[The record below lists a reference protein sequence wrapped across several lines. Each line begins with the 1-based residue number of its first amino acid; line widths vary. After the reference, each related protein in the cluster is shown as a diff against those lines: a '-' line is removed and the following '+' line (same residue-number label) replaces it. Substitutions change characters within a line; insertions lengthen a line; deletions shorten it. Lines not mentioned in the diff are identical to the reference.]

1 MLRKAIARV
10 LGDKQKRALKSRIN
24 QAKQRFVRTWFSY
37 DADQLTKAL
46 RGMGLTETDTVL
58 VHSNFEPDSGFKGA
72 PVDLVNALATFL
84 GERGNLLMVSI
95 PFRGSAYDYLAL
107 NKKFDVRKTLSMMGL
122 VTEIFRRRTGTR
134 RSLHPTHPVLA
145 LGKDAEW
152 LTAGHEDCR
161 FPCGPGT
168 PFEKFHQ
175 LNGKILFFDVGF
187 GAITFFHHVEHSL
200 QGDLPFPV
208 YDERLF
214 DATVVDASGQ
224 QGIVQTH
231 AYSKVPRSAE
241 KLEAEM
247 TRRGKIRKG
256 RVGNSRM
263 LLVTAADVVTCQSEM
278 VKAGNYPY
286 DVPAATTS

>member
-1 MLRKAIARV
+1 MLRKAIATV
-10 LGDKQKRALKSRIN
+10 LGDKQKRALKSKLN
-24 QAKQRFVRTWFSY
+24 QAKQRVVKALFSY
-37 DADQLTKAL
+37 DADGLIDGL
-46 RGMGLTETDTVL
+46 RAMGLTETDTVL

-72 PVDLVNALATFL
+72 PIDLVNALATFL

-122 VTEIFRRRTGTR
+122 VTEMFRRRPGTR
-134 RSLHPTHPVLA
+134 RSLHPTHPVLV
-145 LGKDAEW
+145 LGKDSEW
-152 LTAGHEDCR
+152 LTAGHEDSR
-161 FPCGPGT
+161 YPCGPGT
-168 PFEKFHQ
+168 PFEKFHK

-214 DATVVDASGQ
+214 DANVVDAEGQ
-224 QGIVQTH
+224 PRIVQTY

-247 TRRGKIRKG
+247 IRRGKIRKG

-286 DVPAATTS
+286 DAPATAAS

>member
-1 MLRKAIARV
+1 MLRRVIASV
-10 LGDKQKRALKSRIN
+10 LGDRQKRALKSKIN
-24 QAKQRFVRTWFSY
+24 QAKLRVVQALFSY
-37 DADQLTKAL
+37 DADGLIDGL
-46 RGMGLTETDTVL
+46 RAMGLTETDTVL

-72 PVDLVNALATFL
+72 PIDLVNALATFL

-95 PFRGSAYDYLAL
+95 PFRGSAYDHLAL

-122 VTEIFRRRTGTR
+122 VTEMFRRRPGTR
-134 RSLHPTHPVLA
+134 RSLHPTHPVLV
-145 LGKDAEW
+145 LGKDSEW

-161 FPCGPGT
+161 YPCGPGT

-214 DATVVDASGQ
+214 DANVVDAEGQ
-224 QGIVQTH
+224 PRIVHTY

-286 DVPAATTS
+286 DAPATAAS